1 METKDYVLVFG
12 VAATLFLGIWN
23 LIQTHRSTRKT
34 SFINTVTSQRIQWI
48 EQLRQDVAA
57 FCGCTHTWYTS
68 NLEHKPQGVEML
80 TEVDRLRYLIRLRL
94 NPNDTYDRKVAA
106 ILKRIP
112 ELTHSSRPAELLM
125 ALMIAAI
132 VSSRVAEAT
141 EASTRASPRIA
152 LVIGCGSLGAE

>member
-112 ELTHSSRPAELLM
+112 ELTHSSRPAELLT
-125 ALMIAAI
+125 ALEELTAATQLLI
-132 VSSRVAEAT
+132 KEEWEKVKWEAKNGD
-141 EASTRASPRIA
+141 
-152 LVIGCGSLGAE
+152 LVEMKRLIE